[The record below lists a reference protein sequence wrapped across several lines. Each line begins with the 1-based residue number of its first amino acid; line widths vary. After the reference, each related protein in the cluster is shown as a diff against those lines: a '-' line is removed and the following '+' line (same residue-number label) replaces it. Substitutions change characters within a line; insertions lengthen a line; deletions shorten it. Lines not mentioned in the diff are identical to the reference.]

1 MFVAVI
7 RGIDPRVNMQEKDV
21 HGMVKCSVVWSSV
34 AVVWSSVA
42 KNLFKY
48 IWLA

>member
-1 MFVAVI
+1 
-7 RGIDPRVNMQEKDV
+7 MQEKDV

-42 KNLFKY
+42 VVWSSVAKNLFKY